1 MQRTFLKAGDPP
13 VDSKENV
20 TSGQNETSRYYHDQ
34 SVLED
39 KHVRNKLDIQSQLES
54 KRHSSKKNLSAD
66 RTDFDMPRAI
76 YYHNSGGQ
84 NAESSSGKRQPI
96 VSTTNSAQFQRGKGN
111 LVRRGLH
118 VSPDRNELGG
128 SLHKTALDIHER
140 NDEQPTMNSL
150 QNNNKRTLKE
160 YESTSPFSFQKTT
173 MSSEELSNRSSETI
187 YRRKY
192 SGNKDQNDQ
201 HGMLSGSG
209 QSNRRNERKTVEK
222 FKSCLVP
229 DTDAQSFYQSH
240 TENNIEYIDGCR
252 PKKQSMIHPA
262 KSGSTPSK
270 DTKMGNKESNIYQ
283 STTRDERHDDKL
295 SITGTSNHE
304 PVGYGFPFLKAME
317 NNDASHIV
325 MELTKKDIALRKCIV
340 RTKLDPELLLLF
352 LKVLNKAF
360 ESVDVPTA
368 LYTLFEILCE
378 EGFWEAL
385 LTFLIDLQS
394 SSDSDKKHPVV
405 TCVTE
410 IMTNQ
415 VAKNPMSITV
425 FRRLFTIIKMIAD
438 DPANASG
445 ISDLTRESLND
456 FADLNNAYRKDE
468 KPFEHSHEGKPP
480 DDFRTIPVLPRIEEI
495 KGFIQPFLRKNKLS
509 GQYEDVDDYLDVQF
523 RLLREDFIGPLRDG
537 ITEYIK
543 HNENKTKPNVRNTD
557 VRLYRNVFVV
567 GPELTEFGLS
577 FKMKMEM
584 TPGLRK
590 IHWELGK
597 RLIYGSLVCL
607 SVDEFDTLVLATV
620 VDNKKIKDGIFTVF
634 IEDENVKISEVLNR
648 NFIVAESTVYFE
660 SYKHVLSGLQSI
672 NETNFSFAKHIV
684 YSQPKS
690 SPPAYLDHQTSFDL
704 WPLIHD
710 DYTIVHPSHIRNE
723 MQRYHKRIVS
733 QENKKSARVKVLD
746 KSSWPAKESL
756 QLDGSQLQAI
766 QNALSREFAIIQG
779 PPGTG
784 KTYIGLKLAK
794 ILLHNKDTWG
804 NDRGM
809 ASPML
814 IVCYTNHALDQF
826 LEGVAQFY
834 RGDLVRVGGRSTNER
849 LKNYQLKQ
857 YRMGAY
863 SPRSAIGKMKQL
875 KDSARKD
882 FDDSKTKIREL
893 TITIQICLQTIINEE
908 TLRDVL
914 SDGQFQSLQTN
925 TISTNTDDSA
935 QSTIA
940 HWLRTDLIE
949 HECRLAIYEGPNE
962 DEDLENSIHV
972 TTGNE
977 RSASILFEDI
987 LPEFDTSEVT
997 ILYQARR
1004 KILSGYN
1011 VTKEHV
1017 HEILNHITKIRF
1029 NLNEIDL
1036 NIKEVKSNE
1045 ELSKK
1050 EQKNKI
1056 KELRRAQKR
1065 LKQEENELQFRLKK
1079 EQLLRKSVKNKIP
1092 NLILSHDLMTHQEVC
1107 DIDDIWKLNLKD
1119 RWRLYRSWVQTYCLY
1134 LYHKIEQEKEGFK
1147 ITAKRYKEAQMLED
1161 REILRHSSVIGMT
1174 TTCAAR
1180 YLSTLRDIK
1189 PPIVIVEEAAEVLEA
1204 HIITTLSDGCKHLI
1218 LIGDH
1223 KQLRPNPS
1231 VYKLAIRYNLNISL
1245 FERMVNN
1252 GVPRDCL
1259 ELQHRMRPDIADI
1272 MRHIYPGLQDHNHV
1286 RFYGDV
1292 KGLAKNVM
1300 FINHNEPEISNGEFK
1315 SYANP
1320 FEADYV
1326 AKLAKHLLL
1335 QDYNGSQITV
1345 LTTYTGQL
1353 LELQRRMNRD
1363 EYADVYVTVVDNYQ
1377 GEENDIVILSLVRS
1391 NHENRIGFLKTEN
1404 RICVALSR
1412 ARMGFFVVGNFDQ
1425 LSSVSSLW
1433 KAITDDMM
1441 KRGSIS
1447 SGLQLRCANHPND
1460 PPKIAK
1466 TAMDFHDAPLGG
1478 CTKMCEA
1485 RLNCGHTCPLKCHIK
1500 DPSHK
1505 LLKCQKPCYRLCE
1518 RSHQCTGKCY
1528 QDPCPPCAVIVTM
1541 TIPQCKHLQDIECHL
1556 DPSKVICNTKPCP
1569 TILDCGHPCTH
1580 ACGYSHTENCEYE
1593 IEKKFFCGHTCKI
1606 RCFQKNLEQCPQPC
1620 GSILQCGHEC
1630 VGTCGS
1636 CLKGRY
1642 HDRCR
1647 QKCSRILICGHQ
1659 CESPCAHCLP
1669 CDQKCQNK
1677 CVHNTCNKLCGIP
1690 CTPCKEPCTWSCKHD
1705 QCSKLCSE
1713 PCNRPPCNKPCERIL
1728 NCNHICIGLCG
1739 EPCPHLCRI
1748 CDKEKVTE
1756 IFFGYED
1763 LQNARFVKLDD
1774 CGHVLESTGLDYY
1787 MNMKDETGELCF
1799 KCCPKCKTPI
1809 RKCVRY
1815 GNIVN
1820 KQLRDIEQV
1829 KIATLGGS
1837 FGKLKTMLDA
1847 ETKFLLK
1854 QKNPI
1859 SKSSYASISATE
1871 LALKSCN
1878 AAIRN
1883 AYFKIQKRI
1892 TSLKENKSCV
1902 ILSDQVIQTINV
1914 QLQVIHKFETLFVMT
1929 VNTQRMSFFDDIV
1942 KKVAEAR
1949 FVFSEQELMD
1959 INTELN
1965 RAQLYFKCYKLEKHL
1980 KRVGKHSRVVNDIK
1994 FVRNKLFS
2002 FHVLTA
2008 DEFVQVRACLDRMK
2022 DMTMIPGLKITEEER
2037 ISITQAM
2044 KLNKGHWFKC
2054 PNGHVYAIDDCG
2066 GANQRS
2072 KCPECKADI
2081 GGENHRLAEGNQLAS
2096 EMDGATFA
2104 AYSEEANNLG
2114 NFNLDDLH

>member
-1 MQRTFLKAGDPP
+1 M
-13 VDSKENV
+13 
-20 TSGQNETSRYYHDQ
+20 
-34 SVLED
+34 
-39 KHVRNKLDIQSQLES
+39 
-54 KRHSSKKNLSAD
+54 
-66 RTDFDMPRAI
+66 
-76 YYHNSGGQ
+76 
-84 NAESSSGKRQPI
+84 
-96 VSTTNSAQFQRGKGN
+96 
-111 LVRRGLH
+111 
-118 VSPDRNELGG
+118 
-128 SLHKTALDIHER
+128 
-140 NDEQPTMNSL
+140 
-150 QNNNKRTLKE
+150 
-160 YESTSPFSFQKTT
+160 
-173 MSSEELSNRSSETI
+173 
-187 YRRKY
+187 
-192 SGNKDQNDQ
+192 
-201 HGMLSGSG
+201 
-209 QSNRRNERKTVEK
+209 EK
-222 FKSCLVP
+222 
-229 DTDAQSFYQSH
+229 
-240 TENNIEYIDGCR
+240 
-252 PKKQSMIHPA
+252 
-262 KSGSTPSK
+262 
-270 DTKMGNKESNIYQ
+270 
-283 STTRDERHDDKL
+283 
-295 SITGTSNHE
+295 
-304 PVGYGFPFLKAME
+304 
-317 NNDASHIV
+317 NDASIIV
-325 MELTKKDIALRKCIV
+325 MELTNKDIALRKCIV

-394 SSDSDKKHPVV
+394 SFDSDTKHTVV
-405 TCVTE
+405 TCVTQ

-415 VAKNPMSITV
+415 VAKNPMTISV

-438 DPANASG
+438 DPANASD
-445 ISDLTRESLND
+445 INDVTRKSLND

-468 KPFEHSHEGKPP
+468 KPNERSHEGKPP
-480 DDFRTIPVLPRIEEI
+480 DDFRTIPVLPRIEDI
-495 KGFIQPFLRKNKLS
+495 KGFSQPFLRKNKLG
-509 GQYEDVDDYLDVQF
+509 GQYGDVDDYLDVQLI
-523 RLLREDFIGPLRDG
+523 LLREDFIGPLRDG

-543 HNENKTKPNVRNTD
+543 HKQSKTKPNVRHTD
-557 VRLYRNVFVV
+557 VRIYRNVIVV

-577 FKMKMEM
+577 FKMKMEI
-584 TPGLRK
+584 TQGLRK

-607 SVDEFDTLVLATV
+607 SDNEFDTLVLATV
-620 VDNKKIKDGIFTVF
+620 IDNEKIRDGLFTVF
-634 IEDENVKISEVLNR
+634 IENENVKISDVLNR
-648 NFIVAESTVYFE
+648 NFTMAESTVYFE
-660 SYKHVLSGLQSI
+660 SYKHVLYGLQSI
-672 NETNFSFAKHIV
+672 NETNFSFAKHIIF
-684 YSQPKS
+684 SQPKC
-690 SPPAYLDHQTSFDL
+690 SPPAYSDHETTFD
-704 WPLIHD
+704 
-710 DYTIVHPSHIRNE
+710 
-723 MQRYHKRIVS
+723 
-733 QENKKSARVKVLD
+733 
-746 KSSWPAKESL
+746 
-756 QLDGSQLQAI
+756 SQLRAI

-784 KTYIGLKLAK
+784 KAYIGLKLAK
-794 ILLHNKDTWG
+794 VLLHNKDTWG
-804 NDRGM
+804 NESGM
-809 ASPML
+809 TSPML

-826 LEGVAQFY
+826 LEGVAKFY
-834 RGDLVRVGGRSTNER
+834 RGDLVRVGDRSKSER
-849 LKNYQLKQ
+849 LKNYTLKQ
-857 YRMGAY
+857 YRMGAN
-863 SPRSAIGKMKQL
+863 SPRSAIGKMTQL
-875 KDSARKD
+875 KNSARKD
-882 FDDSKTKIREL
+882 LDKSQTKIRDL
-893 TITIQICLQTIINEE
+893 TITIQICLQIIINEE

-914 SDGQFQSLQTN
+914 SDRQFQSLQTN
-925 TISTNTDDSA
+925 RISTNTDDSA

-949 HECRLAIYEGPNE
+949 HECRLTIYEGPNE
-962 DEDLENSIHV
+962 DEDLENGIHV

-987 LPEFDTSEVT
+987 LPEFDTSEVA

-1011 VTKEHV
+1011 VTKEYV

-1029 NLNEIDL
+1029 NLNEIEL

-1056 KELRRAQKR
+1056 KELQRDHKR
-1065 LKQEENELQFRLKK
+1065 MKQEENDLQFRLKQ
-1079 EQLLRKSVKNKIP
+1079 EQLIRKSVKNKIP
-1092 NLILSHDLMTHQEVC
+1092 NLILSHDLMTHQEAC
-1107 DIDDIWKLNLKD
+1107 DVDDIWKLNLKD
-1119 RWRLYRSWVQTYCLY
+1119 RWRLYRSCVQTYCLY
-1134 LYHKIEQEKEGFK
+1134 LYHKIEQEREGFK
-1147 ITAKRYKEAQMLED
+1147 IIAKRYKEAQMLED

-1231 VYKLAIRYNLNISL
+1231 VYILATRYNLNISL

-1252 GVPRDCL
+1252 GVPHDCL

-1286 RFYGDV
+1286 RCYGDV

-1300 FINHNEPEISNGEFK
+1300 FINHNEPEISNGELK

-1353 LELQRRMNRD
+1353 LELKRRMNRD
-1363 EYADVYVTVVDNYQ
+1363 EYEGVNVTVVDNYQ

-1412 ARMGFFVVGNFDQ
+1412 AKMGFFVVGNFDQ

-1433 KAITDDMM
+1433 KAITDDMI

-1447 SGLQLRCANHPND
+1447 RGLQLRCANHPND

-1478 CTKMCEA
+1478 CTKMCGA

-1505 LLKCQKPCYRLCE
+1505 LMKCQKPCYQHCE
-1518 RSHQCTGKCY
+1518 RNHQCTGKCY
-1528 QDPCPPCAVIVTM
+1528 QDPCPPCKVIVTM
-1541 TIPQCKHLQDIECHL
+1541 TIPQCGHLQDIECNL

-1569 TILDCGHPCTH
+1569 TRLDCGHPCTH
-1580 ACGYSHTENCEYE
+1580 ACGYPHTENCEYE
-1593 IEKKFFCGHTCKI
+1593 IEKKFSCGHTCTI
-1606 RCFQKNLEQCPQPC
+1606 RCCQKNSEQCIQPC

-1630 VGTCGS
+1630 NGTCGS
-1636 CLKGRY
+1636 CLNGRY

-1659 CESPCAHCLP
+1659 CKSPCAHCLP

-1677 CVHNTCNKLCGIP
+1677 CVHSTCNKLCGIP

-1756 IFFGYED
+1756 IFFGTEE

-1787 MNMKDETGELCF
+1787 MNMKEETGELCF

-1829 KIATLGGS
+1829 KIAILGGS
-1837 FGKLKTMLDA
+1837 FGKLKTMLDL

-1854 QKNPI
+1854 QKNQI

-1871 LALKSCN
+1871 LAFKSCN

-1892 TSLKENKSCV
+1892 TSLKENKSFI
-1902 ILSDQVIQTINV
+1902 ILSQQVIQTINV
-1914 QLQVIHKFETLFVMT
+1914 QLQVIHKFETLFEMT
-1929 VNTQRMSFFDDIV
+1929 VNTQRMSFFEDIV

-1965 RAQLYFKCYKLEKHL
+1965 RAQLYFKCHKLEKHL
-1980 KRVGKHSRVVNDIK
+1980 KRVGKHSKVTNDIN
-1994 FVRNKLFS
+1994 FVRNTLFS
-2002 FHVLTA
+2002 VHVLTA
-2008 DEFVQVRACLDRMK
+2008 DEFDQVRACLDRMK
-2022 DMTMIPGLKITEEER
+2022 DMAMIPGLKITEEER

-2081 GGENHRLAEGNQLAS
+2081 GGEHHRLAEGNQLAS

-2104 AYSEEANNLG
+2104 AYSEEANNRW
-2114 NFNLDDLH
+2114 NFNHNDLH